1 MKLRR
6 FGRTDMQVSELA
18 FGGGRSGGILINAD
32 DDTRRAAVRRAL
44 DLGINWFDTAPQY
57 GDGKSEEALG
67 WLLEEVPETPFVSTK
82 VRIDITSSESLVS
95 QVERS
100 VTKSLERLKRDKVDL
115 LQIHSLIMPEA
126 SGRTIS
132 ADHVLHDG
140 GMADAMEKLRDRGM
154 IRFLGLTALG
164 NNKATIEVIKSGR
177 FDSAQVYYN
186 LINPS
191 SAWDRVVSGW
201 SGYDGSGIMAACCEQ
216 DMAVMAIRIFAA
228 SYLAT
233 PEHTGRESILTA
245 NTEAETE
252 ILNAEAVFAKLGV
265 EHSTRAQMAVRFAL
279 SNKIVSTA
287 IVGLSESAHLDE
299 AAAGADTGP
308 LSDDAM
314 AKLEQLYNTGFK

>member
-32 DDTRRAAVRRAL
+32 DDTRRAAIRRAL
-44 DLGINWFDTAPQY
+44 DFGINWFDTAPQY

-67 WLLEEVPETPFVSTK
+67 WLLREVPETPFVSTK
-82 VRIDITSSESLVS
+82 VRIDISSSENLVS

-100 VTKSLERLKRDKVDL
+100 VTESLGRLKRDRVDL
-115 LQIHSLIMPEA
+115 LQIHSLIMPAA

-132 ADHVLHDG
+132 ADHVLCDG
-140 GMADAMEKLRDRGM
+140 GMANAMEKLRDQGM
-154 IRFLGLTALG
+154 TRFLGLTALG
-164 NNKATIEVIKSGR
+164 ANTATIEVIKSGR
-177 FDSAQVYYN
+177 FDAAQVYYN

-191 SAWDRVVSGW
+191 SAWDEAVSGW
-201 SGYDGSGIMAACCEQ
+201 SSYDGSGIMAACKNQ

-233 PEHTGRESILTA
+233 PVRTGRESILTQ
-245 NTEAETE
+245 NTTADSEAK
-252 ILNAEAVFAKLGV
+252 NAEAVFAKLGE
-265 EHSTRAQMAVRFAL
+265 EHGTRAQAAVRFAL
-279 SNKIVSTA
+279 SNEIVSTA

-299 AAAGADTGP
+299 AAAGADKGP
-308 LSDDAM
+308 LSAEAM
-314 AKLEQLYNTGFK
+314 TKLDQLYNTGFE

>member
-6 FGRTDMQVSELA
+6 FGRSEMQVSELA

-44 DLGINWFDTAPQY
+44 DIGINWFDTAPQY

-67 WLLEEVPETPFVSTK
+67 WLLAEVPETPFVSTK

-100 VTKSLERLKRDKVDL
+100 VTESLGRLKRDHVDL

-132 ADHVLHDG
+132 PDHVLRDG
-140 GMADAMEKLRDRGM
+140 GMADAMERLRDQGFT
-154 IRFLGLTALG
+154 RFLGLTALG
-164 NNKATIEVIKSGR
+164 HNKSTIEVIESGR
-177 FDSAQVYYN
+177 FDAAQVYYN

-191 SAWDRVVSGW
+191 SAWDEVVRDW
-201 SGYDGSGIMAACCEQ
+201 SSYDGSGIIASCRAQ

-233 PEHTGRESILTA
+233 PVRTGRESILTA

-252 ILNAEAVFAKLGV
+252 IRNAEAVFVSLGK
-265 EHSTRAQMAVRFAL
+265 EFGSRAQAAVRFAL
-279 SNKIVSTA
+279 SNETVSTA

-299 AAAGADTGP
+299 AASAAEMGP
-308 LSDDAM
+308 LSEDAVE
-314 AKLEQLYNTGFK
+314 KLDRLYETGFK